1 MCVFNQP
8 FFSTIHLMST
18 ILQPG
23 SDFDFSPMRL
33 THPRALQGGGV
44 YLTEVVFGPDSN
56 NDVWIQMPACKTKQG
71 IVASGRKAYCDL
83 LYLSSDTLVVDW
95 LEKIEQHCQRLIF
108 EHREEWFHNPLS
120 LDDIEGAFNS
130 CAKLYKS
137 GKNYAIRLHVR
148 HASGERAPLA
158 FDENKATVDLD
169 DISSEK
175 TIIPMIKID
184 SIRFSSR
191 SFSLELAL
199 QQIMVL
205 EDRQP
210 IRECRIEFKG
220 KATNEHFTTVKEKG
234 DILSDIEG
242 NVQLAV
248 QEAEDL
254 TPQAS
259 VSADANENDSV
270 TDDNTT
276 NKAADE
282 LVGDDAPVEST
293 RDNAAANE
301 GGDDMVEIND
311 LDVDLGELESVTLR
325 KPNEVYRQIYV
336 AAKTKAKLAKKA
348 ALEAYLEARKIKN
361 TYLLDDMESSSD
373 DELGETIGAGE

>member
-1 MCVFNQP
+1 
-8 FFSTIHLMST
+8 MST

-71 IVASGRKAYCDL
+71 IVTSGRKAYCDL

-108 EHREEWFHNPLS
+108 KHREEWFHNPLS

-137 GKNYAIRLHVR
+137 GKNYAIRLHIR

-158 FDENKATVDLD
+158 FDENKASVSLD

-175 TIIPMIKID
+175 TIIPMIKVD

-205 EDRQP
+205 EDHQP

-220 KATNEHFTTVKEKG
+220 KTINERSATVKEKESAS
-234 DILSDIEG
+234 SDNEDAE
-242 NVQLAV
+242 LAV
-248 QEAEDL
+248 QHVKDEAAEEVV
-254 TPQAS
+254 S
-259 VSADANENDSV
+259 VSADANNSGVVE
-270 TDDNTT
+270 DNGSI
-276 NKAADE
+276 E
-282 LVGDDAPVEST
+282 
-293 RDNAAANE
+293 DNIANE
-301 GGDDMVEIND
+301 GVDESVPSAPTRDDTDTENGVDDIVEVSD
-311 LDVDLGELESVTLR
+311 LNVDLGELDSVTLR
-325 KPNEVYRQIYV
+325 KPNEVYRQIYA

-348 ALEAYLEARKIKN
+348 ALEAYLEARNIKN

-373 DELGETIGAGE
+373 DELSETIGAGE